1 MSQDG
6 ELVPEPAIVAAVEMG
21 TRLWIAA
28 AGMFTTASPAKHNV
42 WPVCRAAQ
50 DRLTTESLTKSDV
63 PPDELWK
70 GNITAQTD
78 HKNKPG

>member
-1 MSQDG
+1 MSQG
-6 ELVPEPAIVAAVEMG
+6 RKLVPEPVIVALVEMG
-21 TRLWIAA
+21 TRLWIAV
-28 AGMFTTASPAKHNV
+28 AGMFIITSAAKHNV

-50 DRLTTESLTKSDV
+50 DQLNTESFTKSDV